1 MQSARI
7 VLCIQ
12 SLITNSRDD
21 GVASLLQAEL
31 MEFRVAWLEANQ
43 ARLKALEYQEK
54 AANALRNLNQRQ
66 LELQESQAPVKCAHD
81 PALTI
86 AVLDTTHSQN
96 EPTSAV

>member
-1 MQSARI
+1 MALHHS
-7 VLCIQ
+7 
-12 SLITNSRDD
+12 
-21 GVASLLQAEL
+21 LQAEL

-54 AANALRNLNQRQ
+54 AANAQRNLNQKQ

-81 PALTI
+81 PALAI
-86 AVLDTTHSQN
+86 AVLCTAYSQN